1 MTKRNTLKPD
11 REEKRNKG
19 KDDSRFLIGVN
30 ASDRTVEQRYYQKK
44 PQKKQNPADQYPSWT
59 RT

>member
-1 MTKRNTLKPD
+1 MTKRNTLKPA

-30 ASDRTVEQRYYQKK
+30 ASDKTVEQRYYQKK
-44 PQKKQNPADQYPSWT
+44 KPQNKKPADQYPSRTWT
-59 RT
+59 